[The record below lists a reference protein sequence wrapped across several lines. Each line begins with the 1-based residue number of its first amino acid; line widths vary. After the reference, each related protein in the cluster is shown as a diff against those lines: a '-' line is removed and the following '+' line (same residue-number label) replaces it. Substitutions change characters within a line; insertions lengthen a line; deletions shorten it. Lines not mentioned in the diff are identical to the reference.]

1 MKYYAVTEDPN
12 ELMHFGIKG
21 MKWGVIRTP
30 EQLGHYQKPKMPRGM
45 KAPKQTKPRSPA
57 YMRASAKLSQKMR
70 HGIAAAQ
77 ANWAKANAPEQKAMR
92 AQRKREKAFEKHVE
106 LARKG
111 RLKYKGI
118 SDDEVMRITDRLALE
133 RQSRSLSGTEKPSFR
148 SRLAESI
155 GNGIVQGV
163 GQGVSVAVG
172 ERIGRKSKLKTSR
185 LMQEQSSR
193 MATARARA
201 EEHYQDKRAKKK
213 AEEAKNDEFREL
225 ANIYGDQLQYVDRN
239 GNTRNYSSSTLN
251 AYGLQSR
258 ASRDKLLNQL
268 RGLQDDDTYRVKRE
282 RELAEITNPTEQYYR
297 NQKNFMDN
305 YYRKLAE
312 EAAKNNDT
320 GDFIDSYVPA
330 FNPYSHSIP
339 KPIKGNKDNEKS
351 KNKVATVGDVE
362 NLINKANNVSRKS
375 NKQKDQE
382 ERLNRQN
389 RVSFNRRSSSP
400 KPDIKVDP
408 VYVVDPDGNIT
419 FDWRETRQRYS
430 TDRRRKRRK

>member
-77 ANWAKANAPEQKAMR
+77 ANWAKANTPEQKAMR

-111 RLKYKGI
+111 RLKYRGI

-185 LMQEQSSR
+185 LMQEQSNR

-201 EEHYQDKRAKKK
+201 EERYQDKRAKKK

-225 ANIYGDQLQYVDRN
+225 SNIYGDQLQYVDRN

-258 ASRDKLLNQL
+258 ASRDKLLSQL
-268 RGLQDDDTYRVKRE
+268 RALQDDDTYRTRRE
-282 RELAEITNPTEQYYR
+282 RELAETTNPTEQYYR
-297 NQKNFMDN
+297 NQRTFMDN
-305 YYRKLAE
+305 YYKKLAE
-312 EAAKNNDT
+312 NAAKA
-320 GDFIDSYVPA
+320 GDLGDYTDSYVPT

-339 KPIKGNKDNEKS
+339 KQIEGKS
-351 KNKVATVGDVE
+351 NKVATLDDVQKI
-362 NLINKANNVSRKS
+362 INKKNNAPRKT
-375 NKQKDQE
+375 NKQKNQE
-382 ERLNRQN
+382 ERLNRHGH
-389 RVSFNRRSSSP
+389 VSTAQQ
-400 KPDIKVDP
+400 DTKVDP
-408 VYVVDPDGNIT
+408 VYYVDPDGNVSVN
-419 FDWRETRQRYS
+419 WRETNSRYS
-430 TDRRRKRRK
+430 AERRRKRRR